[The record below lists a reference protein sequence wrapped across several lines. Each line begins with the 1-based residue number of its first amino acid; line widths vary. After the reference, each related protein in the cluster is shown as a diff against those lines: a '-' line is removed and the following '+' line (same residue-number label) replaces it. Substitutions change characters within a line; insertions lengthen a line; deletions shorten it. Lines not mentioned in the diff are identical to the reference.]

1 MYGRDILPD
10 RSPSLIRFY
19 GSNDGSTFTEIAEAE
34 ISTPLQL
41 SDYIQNKY
49 EKIVS
54 STFKIPYLYIGF
66 TVNKIIG
73 NPSGS
78 GFTPMSMM
86 ELEIFGKEQT
96 TDNNSF
102 LSIGTTDTSTYPLN
116 VVGTVNATDFRGVGS
131 NITQL
136 NYNNITTNKPDL
148 SVYTTSNVCK
158 NIILYDTPN
167 VSKKFGF
174 LCSLSTS
181 IYPNGGST
189 QYYKY
194 DIDLTKYTT
203 VANLPNNDPYRIFKI
218 NIFKS
223 SCYFGT
229 IINDVPDIISYEIYM
244 SNKASAGNANETAGI
259 NICAVGNPINYKL
272 DKVMPNN
279 LFLMKDSSTDFN
291 TLSILSSSILE
302 VRCIISDLLN

>member
-1 MYGRDILPD
+1 MY
-10 RSPSLIRFY
+10 
-19 GSNDGSTFTEIAEAE
+19 
-34 ISTPLQL
+34 
-41 SDYIQNKY
+41 
-49 EKIVS
+49 
-54 STFKIPYLYIGF
+54 
-66 TVNKIIG
+66 
-73 NPSGS
+73 
-78 GFTPMSMM
+78 
-86 ELEIFGKEQT
+86 
-96 TDNNSF
+96 
-102 LSIGTTDTSTYPLN
+102 
-116 VVGTVNATDFRGVGS
+116 
-131 NITQL
+131 
-136 NYNNITTNKPDL
+136 
-148 SVYTTSNVCK
+148 
-158 NIILYDTPN
+158 TPN